1 MGKIRYTVTTITKRC
16 PYCGKIVDTE
26 THGES
31 TPLLGI
37 AFLFTFPVAIPYL
50 LIRYLA
56 LKDPEFPK
64 IGPKSFKCPYCSL
77 PIRTNNYAVEDLEGE
92 KLFLY
97 KFKKWAYI
105 SYAIGGVLGACVFAM
120 IMVEQVISLFGL
132 LALLSFIGVVVII
145 TAYHIKL
152 KEIANPNLNTLEQ
165 TETIIKPT
173 KIATQNE
180 NNPFIYCRKCGNKLP
195 SDSKFCSK
203 CGIEVVK

>member
-1 MGKIRYTVTTITKRC
+1 M
-16 PYCGKIVDTE
+16 
-26 THGES
+26 
-31 TPLLGI
+31 
-37 AFLFTFPVAIPYL
+37 
-50 LIRYLA
+50 
-56 LKDPEFPK
+56 
-64 IGPKSFKCPYCSL
+64 
-77 PIRTNNYAVEDLEGE
+77 
-92 KLFLY
+92 
-97 KFKKWAYI
+97 
-105 SYAIGGVLGACVFAM
+105 GACVFAM

-152 KEIANPNLNTLEQ
+152 KEIANPNLKTLEQ

-173 KIATQNE
+173 KISTQNE